1 MGLDMILLGSKEIS
15 FCNWCYGSNSAQK
28 IASQEPSV
36 NSTAITKMR
45 KSPWIGFKMNWR
57 NQSYWVEYWVEYDQK
72 ANIEA
77 GESVADDEAKYG
89 RVKGPS
95 HIFHKK
101 F

>member
-1 MGLDMILLGSKEIS
+1 MPVRSKSFIKSSSWTLFFNRLGPTSKVP
-15 FCNWCYGSNSAQK
+15 GSN
-28 IASQEPSV
+28 
-36 NSTAITKMR
+36 NAIRGGESIWKMR

-57 NQSYWVEYWVEYDQK
+57 NQSHWVEYWVEYDQK